1 MNDISFHT
9 VDPESLKNITLEAI
23 LAPSNAAVDNA
34 TYDVPVP
41 TEDQTL
47 PQGIQKGRG
56 GYRVVDDKLHRSK
69 PNLIDQYRGRIGGCW
84 GWEQSTPMTLMLLQV
99 DFVDERPATEDK
111 TFALTELAHTIA
123 QTPGL
128 IWKIWTE
135 NPDTH
140 EAGGIYLFEDE
151 VSLDAY
157 LTMHTERLQRMGIG
171 QINAK
176 TFQVNEPLTAI
187 TRGIQE

>member
-1 MNDISFHT
+1 
-9 VDPESLKNITLEAI
+9 
-23 LAPSNAAVDNA
+23 
-34 TYDVPVP
+34 
-41 TEDQTL
+41 
-47 PQGIQKGRG
+47 
-56 GYRVVDDKLHRSK
+56 
-69 PNLIDQYRGRIGGCW
+69 
-84 GWEQSTPMTLMLLQV
+84 MTLMLLQV